1 MGEPAR
7 IDRVGVGIDSHHDD
21 APNSSVASKCP
32 RDARPRASC
41 LVSNADT
48 TGMSNS
54 VQRVLVDRPVVHDQ
68 IEIPAGV
75 SNQSEVIE
83 RIAIHHEKV
92 GR

>member
-1 MGEPAR
+1 M
-7 IDRVGVGIDSHHDD
+7 GVGIDSHHDD
-21 APNSSVASKCP
+21 APNSSVAAKCP
-32 RDARPRASC
+32 RDGRPRIC

-54 VQRVLVDRPVVHDQ
+54 VQRVLVDLPVVHDQ

-92 GR
+92 GQCALLAATP